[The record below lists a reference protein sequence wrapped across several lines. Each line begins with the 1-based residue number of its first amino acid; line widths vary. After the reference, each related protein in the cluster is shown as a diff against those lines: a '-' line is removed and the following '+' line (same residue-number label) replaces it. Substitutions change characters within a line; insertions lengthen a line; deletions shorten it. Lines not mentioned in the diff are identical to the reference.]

1 MFLDLSFDD
10 SSVDE
15 SNCDIQTD
23 GNEQASIDYLSNCS
37 MRAPNFEVEEFI
49 LKTLQRAPKK

>member
-1 MFLDLSFDD
+1 MFLDLSFDN
-10 SSVDE
+10 SSVNE

-23 GNEQASIDYLSNCS
+23 GNEQIDFLSNCS